1 MPGNSISIA
10 RRGECGIVLISG
22 ISSNSYGYQIP
33 ESQIERP
40 EGFQGSSKDAFVR
53 DDKKEMEAEK
63 SFRQMGELFLSHKH
77 KAHHKHDHRQDN
89 RPQMPS
95 GSISGPKESDE
106 VSADE
111 VCMFPNR
118 EGYRSDFLGVDYPMP
133 TLGDSIKDKASHLIG
148 KPDEIELK
156 YTHFSVVQNKE
167 RRQCFFTACNI
178 DGTQSKNIKR
188 SGSWVIDG
196 RIPRE
201 DQLGNEAYADNDLDK
216 GHMVRRLDPA
226 WGSSA
231 ALSSSDTFVYTNAA
245 MQHANLNQKSWLDLE
260 NHVLGSAKGQK
271 MTVLT
276 GPVFS
281 ETDRPFNNGGRV
293 NPPTQIPEKFWK
305 VVVWK
310 DEKSNQL
317 KGAAFVL
324 SQSDILDRDG
334 GLFKGGFEPGRFG
347 IYQVPISQL
356 EDMTDLHF
364 APVTDITKQAC
375 ELTSA
380 DGYTPQGL

>member
-1 MPGNSISIA
+1 MIN
-10 RRGECGIVLISG
+10 G
-22 ISSNSYGYQIP
+22 ISSNSFSYQVP

-53 DDKKEMEAEK
+53 DESKELEKEK
-63 SFRQMGELFLSHKH
+63 SFRQMGELFLYHKH
-77 KAHHKHDHRQDN
+77 KHKPTQDKQQTGDIKGP
-89 RPQMPS
+89 RE
-95 GSISGPKESDE
+95 GSE
-106 VSADE
+106 VGADE

-118 EGYRSDFLGVDYPMP
+118 EGYRTDFLGIDYPMP
-133 TLGDSIKDKASHLIG
+133 TLGDSIKDKASHLID

-156 YTHFSVVQNKE
+156 YNHFSVVQNKE
-167 RRQCFFTACNI
+167 RKQCFFTACNI
-178 DGTQSKNIKR
+178 DGNQSRNIKR
-188 SGSWVIDG
+188 AGNWVIDG

-201 DQLGNEAYADNDLDK
+201 DQLGNEAYADNDIDK

-231 ALSSSDTFVYTNAA
+231 QLGSSDTFVYTNAA
-245 MQHANLNQKSWLDLE
+245 MQHANLNQKEWLELE
-260 NHVLGSAKGQK
+260 NHVLSSAQGQK

-281 ETDRPFNNGGRV
+281 DSDRTFTNHGRI

-305 VVVWK
+305 VVVWNDK
-310 DEKSNQL
+310 KTNEL

-334 GLFKGGFEPGRFG
+334 SISREGFEPGRFSV
-347 IYQVPISQL
+347 YQVPIQQL

-364 APVTDITKQAC
+364 APVNDITDQAC
-375 ELTSA
+375 KLSLA
-380 DGYTPQGL
+380 DGYQPQGL

>member
-1 MPGNSISIA
+1 M
-10 RRGECGIVLISG
+10 ISG
-22 ISSNSYGYQIP
+22 ISTPSCSYQLP
-33 ESQIERP
+33 ESQVERP

-53 DDKKEMEAEK
+53 DDKKELEAEQ

-77 KAHHKHDHRQDN
+77 KNHHKGDHGQQQ
-89 RPQMPS
+89 RPGNAGDVGGPQGS
-95 GSISGPKESDE
+95 GEIGADG
-106 VSADE
+106 VS
-111 VCMFPNR
+111 MFPNR
-118 EGYRSDFLGVDYPMP
+118 EGYRTDFLGIDYPMP
-133 TLGDSIKDKASHLIG
+133 ELGDSIKDKASHLIG

-156 YTHFSVVQNKE
+156 YNHFSIVQNKE
-167 RRQCFFTACNI
+167 RKQCFFTACNI
-178 DGTQSKNIKR
+178 DGTQSKNVKR

-201 DQLGNEAYADNDLDK
+201 DQLGDEAYADNDLDR

-245 MQHANLNQKSWLDLE
+245 MQHGNLNQKSWLDLE
-260 NHVLGSAKGQK
+260 NHVLGSARGQK

-281 ETDRPFNNGGRV
+281 ETDRTFTNHGRI

-305 VVVWK
+305 VVVWR
-310 DEKSNQL
+310 DDKSNQL

-324 SQSDILDRDG
+324 SQSDILDRDS
-334 GLFKGGFEPGRFG
+334 GLFKGGFNPGQFG

-364 APVTDITKQAC
+364 APVDDITKQAC
-375 ELTSA
+375 ELSSA